1 MNTTYTVRSNSI
13 STEIRTVSTEM
24 LCNFQHE
31 SRFSVGNLQCIQ
43 DWRQMIIKLDIHNG
57 ADYGNNATLG
67 TGLGLGSCLGRIIP
81 TCNYTNSKT
90 QVAGISK
97 S

>member
-1 MNTTYTVRSNSI
+1 
-13 STEIRTVSTEM
+13 
-24 LCNFQHE
+24 
-31 SRFSVGNLQCIQ
+31 
-43 DWRQMIIKLDIHNG
+43 MIIKLDIHNG